1 MFPNKK
7 LNYAR
12 IVFLN
17 SKQVRVTLCK
27 VFRNWGGHSARYSA
41 IGWRFCMVFCK
52 WRKILQGIP
61 QCKVFRN
68 WENILR
74 GIPQPVETFGR
85 GILQLK
91 ETFCKV
97 FWNWWNICKVLLNWE
112 KHFARYSA
120 TGGNIL
126 QGILQLW
133 GPFCKVFCNW
143 GGTFCIIVCKWRK
156 ILQGI
161 PQMLETFCKVFCN
174 WGKHSARYSP
184 NVGNILQ
191 GILQLGK
198 KFCKVFRKCWKHSA
212 RYSATGENILQG
224 ILQIGETFCKEF
236 VFHVY
241 SRRSSTVWNKSKSL
255 NLNNVY
261 IFTVLR
267 KKTLVKLSLHHGPN
281 CLSFFLQ
288 EDKRIIWRICYSD
301 RRQREEKGNSFFG
314 FLQTKRIV

>member
-74 GIPQPVETFGR
+74 GIPQLVETFCR

-112 KHFARYSA
+112 KHFARYYA

-126 QGILQLW
+126 QGILQL
-133 GPFCKVFCNW
+133 G
-143 GGTFCIIVCKWRK
+143 
-156 ILQGI
+156 
-161 PQMLETFCKVFCN
+161 ETFCKVFCN
-174 WGKHSARYSP
+174 CRD
-184 NVGNILQ
+184 
-191 GILQLGK
+191 
-198 KFCKVFRKCWKHSA
+198 HSA